1 MPTILRL
8 DSSPRDNSSHSRAVA
23 DAVEQ
28 SLISNSEDWS
38 VIRRDLSTQHIDVI
52 SQETIEGFYAAKES
66 LPQNLKKAIALSDE
80 LIAELAEAE
89 TLIISAPI
97 YNFSIPSSLKAWI
110 DQIVRVNETF
120 AFDGD
125 SFNGLA
131 KTKRAI
137 LALSYGATGYTQ
149 GGELSDMNFFEPYLV
164 SLLKFIGINE
174 LEVFRI
180 EGTSILDSDQL
191 AVAKAELYS
200 QINKTLKGGNKN
212 V

>member
-8 DSSPRDNSSHSRAVA
+8 DSSPRDNSSHSRAIA
-23 DAVEQ
+23 DAVEHE
-28 SLISNSEDWS
+28 LISNSEGWR
-38 VIRRDLSTQHIDVI
+38 VIRRDLSTQHIDSI
-52 SQETIEGFYAAKES
+52 SQETIEGFFAPKES
-66 LPQNLKKAIALSDE
+66 LPLNLKKATVLSDE
-80 LIAELAEAE
+80 LIAELKEAE

-120 AFDGD
+120 AFDGE
-125 SFNGLA
+125 SFSGLT

-137 LALSYGATGYTQ
+137 LALSYGAIGYTQ

-174 LEVFRI
+174 IEVFRI
-180 EGTSILDSDQL
+180 EGTSILDSEQL
-191 AVAKAELYS
+191 KLAKVGLYS
-200 QINKTLKGGNKN
+200 QINKTLKGGN
-212 V
+212 

>member
-8 DSSPRDNSSHSRAVA
+8 DSSPRDNSSHSRAIA
-23 DAVEQ
+23 DEVEHE
-28 SLISNSEDWS
+28 LISNNEDWS
-38 VIRRDLSTQHIDVI
+38 VIRRNLSSQNIDSI
-52 SQETIEGFYAAKES
+52 SQETIEGFFAPKES
-66 LPQNLKKAIALSDE
+66 LPLHLKKATVLSDE
-80 LIAELAEAE
+80 LIAELEEAE

-120 AFDGD
+120 AIDGE
-125 SFNGLA
+125 SFSGLA

-149 GGELSDMNFFEPYLV
+149 GGELSNMNFFEPYLV
-164 SLLKFIGINE
+164 SLLKFIGINDI
-174 LEVFRI
+174 EVFRI
-180 EGTSILDSDQL
+180 EGTSILDSEQL
-191 AVAKAELYS
+191 ELAKSELYL
-200 QINKTLKGGNKN
+200 QINKILKEGNQN